1 MQHQGPEVD
10 PVIQELIEA
19 HFPDIGVTG
28 RGRIRSYTVEM
39 SAILKSRLADE
50 LMEQYELE
58 PVIHDEVLLRGQIA
72 GRIMA
77 AMLTH
82 QNYLAKTPKNVAYAA
97 IAATDALLIALKERP
112 DDAQPAS

>member
-19 HFPDIGVTG
+19 HFPDIGAPG

-50 LMEQYELE
+50 LMEQYELG
-58 PVIHDEVLLRGQIA
+58 PVIEEQELLRGQIA
-72 GRIMA
+72 GRCMA
-77 AMLTH
+77 AFLTH
-82 QNYLAKTPKNVAYAA
+82 ESYLKKTPDTVAGLAVCCA
-97 IAATDALLIALKERP
+97 DSLLRLLNERP
-112 DDAQPAS
+112 ANVEPTP